1 MFHTTLMKCRN
12 EDSLGLN
19 NRWVNQQSQLINEL
33 NHLYYVISI
42 IEYNNNNYPNNN
54 ERLNIEHSKVKNF

>member
-1 MFHTTLMKCRN
+1 MKCQN

-42 IEYNNNNYPNNN
+42 IESNNNNNCPNNN

>member
-1 MFHTTLMKCRN
+1 MKCQN

-42 IEYNNNNYPNNN
+42 IEYNINCPNNN